1 MNKTLFGGIALLLL
15 FVCCVCTALYIHTP
29 HIEVESK
36 AVASSSTEE
45 DIIVIYR
52 QRLSGYNSGM
62 RVIHDNKRNVTCWE
76 LRNGLSCIP
85 DYMLEGTK
93 R

>member
-1 MNKTLFGGIALLLL
+1 MNKTLFWGTALLLL

-29 HIEVESK
+29 HIEVEPK

-52 QRLSGYNSGM
+52 QRVDGHTSDM
-62 RVIHDNKRNVTCWE
+62 RVLHDNKRNVTCWK
-76 LRNGLSCIP
+76 LCNGLSCIP
-85 DYMLEGTK
+85 DYMLEETK